1 MTQLPLR
8 LYHAF
13 RDNVNNFCH
22 LTVSLLPLSH
32 GRLPPHAASFSSING
47 FVLKLLLHV
56 YMGSKC
62 SSSLYEAFQMEDKS
76 CKGPIYICRTSFYLL
91 TEVKLGMIKLKT
103 FLVHTQARFTRT
115 TLANPGCFNFFS
127 SFSLLSSSCANSA
140 FLHSGLSIF
149 PFSRSFSSWLAS
161 GFSLLAWLCCQ
172 LLFFSLVFLILV
184 H

>member
-1 MTQLPLR
+1 MKGKMELATNRIKILLE
-8 LYHAF
+8 L
-13 RDNVNNFCH
+13 
-22 LTVSLLPLSH
+22 LTLSLLPLSH
-32 GRLPPHAASFSSING
+32 SRQPSHADHFSSIDG

-91 TEVKLGMIKLKT
+91 TEVKFGMIKLKT
-103 FLVHTQARFTRT
+103 FLVHTQAWFTRT

-149 PFSRSFSSWLAS
+149 PFSRSFSFGWPVVSP
-161 GFSLLAWLCCQ
+161 C
-172 LLFFSLVFLILV
+172 
-184 H
+184 